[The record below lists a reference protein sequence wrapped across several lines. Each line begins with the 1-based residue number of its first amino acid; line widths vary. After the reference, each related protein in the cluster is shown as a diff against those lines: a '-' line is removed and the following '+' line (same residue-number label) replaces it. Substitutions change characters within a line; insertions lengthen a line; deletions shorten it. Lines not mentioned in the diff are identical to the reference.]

1 MTRDA
6 DERIALA
13 ATTAKLAGRVLT
25 LDFAGTN
32 RARAQ
37 LAHLLQAMAAAM
49 WRGASY
55 DELIARLSTMCAEY
69 VDGRDVDPLPDE
81 KTPIEAPH
89 AKR

>member
-6 DERIALA
+6 DESIALA
-13 ATTAKLAGRVLT
+13 ATTAKLAGRVQT

-37 LAHLLQAMAAAM
+37 LAHLLDAMASAM

-55 DELIARLSTMCAEY
+55 EELHAVLSTMCADY
-69 VDGRDVDPLPDE
+69 VDGIDSIPDE

>member
-13 ATTAKLAGRVLT
+13 ATTAKLAGRVAT

-32 RARAQ
+32 RARGQ
-37 LAHLLQAMAAAM
+37 LAHLLDAMASAM
-49 WRGASY
+49 WCGASY
-55 DELIARLSTMCAEY
+55 DELHAALSTMAADFI
-69 VDGRDVDPLPDE
+69 DGRDAEPIPDE

>member
-13 ATTAKLAGRVLT
+13 ATTAKLAGRVAT

-32 RARAQ
+32 RARGQ
-37 LAHLLQAMAAAM
+37 LAHLLDAMASAM

-55 DELIARLSTMCAEY
+55 DELHAALSTMC
-69 VDGRDVDPLPDE
+69 VDLIDGRDAIPDE